1 MVLSVPAGV
10 LRVCTLRRFLP
21 TLRITCCISLHDA
34 LFLENLVC
42 NNVTAVAEMAVQVKS
57 NLRLVIFFVMR
68 FRNNTFFFYKVV
80 LSVPHLTPNLD
91 SQCIPFFVWVNNF
104 DLSGMWDP
112 TSSYS
117 TASVIL
123 SLFWPL
129 KLQHYVKIGIHSS
142 LPNLGVKTLQPLW

>member
-1 MVLSVPAGV
+1 MRLICEVWLRQEFGCKGVGVFFFKIMYLDRVDVFMVLSVPAGV

-104 DLSGMWDP
+104 DLSGM
-112 TSSYS
+112 
-117 TASVIL
+117 
-123 SLFWPL
+123 
-129 KLQHYVKIGIHSS
+129 
-142 LPNLGVKTLQPLW
+142 